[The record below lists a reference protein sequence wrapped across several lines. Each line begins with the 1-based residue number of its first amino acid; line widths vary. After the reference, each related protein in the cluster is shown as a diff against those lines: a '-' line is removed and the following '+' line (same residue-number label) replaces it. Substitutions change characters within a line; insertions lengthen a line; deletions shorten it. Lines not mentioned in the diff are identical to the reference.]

1 MKRIKSL
8 IVFVVSRTDSCVSVR
23 MSAQYLIRVILFIG
37 FHTGVAYSDGNN
49 NNNVIRVET
58 ANAIHLSADN
68 VLVVPS
74 DIIVVE
80 LNVYSG
86 EDDPFVQIPRAQIQ
100 PMLQSS
106 FGWRNPGVPSGVGYK
121 GFTLY
126 NYEPNPIR
134 IGCGSD
140 MGVETG
146 LLQRMGL
153 RIDPT
158 LRQTVQ
164 SQMQAGWSLHQSM
177 HHGHRPHPGM
187 PHQGIFCPRPPSSST
202 YEPHVWNNRTF
213 VQRRNNC
220 YNYASNIITNTFAQP
235 GRANRHNITRNP
247 PQLYG
252 ESVYYG
258 AILDGLIPVPAPTQC
273 LPSPGLNLIALVIW
287 PGRDYHFYRLDK
299 NGYFSHKPGRS
310 PARNVDNSNNLILDP
325 RTCDRGPYTVF
336 KGFFTTNIFNVR
348 HLM

>member
-1 MKRIKSL
+1 MW
-8 IVFVVSRTDSCVSVR
+8 C
-23 MSAQYLIRVILFIG
+23 FIW
-37 FHTGVAYSDGNN
+37 
-49 NNNVIRVET
+49 
-58 ANAIHLSADN
+58 
-68 VLVVPS
+68 
-74 DIIVVE
+74 
-80 LNVYSG
+80 
-86 EDDPFVQIPRAQIQ
+86 Q
-100 PMLQSS
+100 
-106 FGWRNPGVPSGVGYK
+106 
-121 GFTLY
+121 
-126 NYEPNPIR
+126 
-134 IGCGSD
+134 
-140 MGVETG
+140 
-146 LLQRMGL
+146 
-153 RIDPT
+153 
-158 LRQTVQ
+158 
-164 SQMQAGWSLHQSM
+164 
-177 HHGHRPHPGM
+177 
-187 PHQGIFCPRPPSSST
+187 HQGIFCPRPPSSST

-252 ESVYYG
+252 ESIYYG